1 MKTDTRHEDEDQVT
15 TIRTT
20 DLDEVTGGWIPLV
33 VAGVGAVV
41 AAGTAIWTAGH
52 SKGMA
57 DRAAGR

>member
-1 MKTDTRHEDEDQVT
+1 MKTDTNNQDEAQVT
-15 TIRTT
+15 TIRPS

-33 VAGVGAVV
+33 VAGIGAVV

>member
-1 MKTDTRHEDEDQVT
+1 MKTEPRNQDEHQVT

-20 DLDEVTGGWIPLV
+20 DLDAVTGGWIPLV

>member
-1 MKTDTRHEDEDQVT
+1 MKTEPRNHDEHQVTTTRTADLDQVT
-15 TIRTT
+15 
-20 DLDEVTGGWIPLV
+20 GGCIPLV

>member
-1 MKTDTRHEDEDQVT
+1 MKTDTKSQNEDQVT